1 MSTELKVEEKAMDV
15 LDRLA
20 TKLNTPMKDLYVV
33 MVKQV
38 KVDAINSAVATLFLA
53 IAGLVLRYLWNLFLP
68 YCVPGLQGDGSWPT
82 QVVFQFSVLSI
93 ITLGWAFYFFTKA
106 LACVQQCIGAWLNP
120 QGVAFNRIIRY
131 FN

>member
-1 MSTELKVEEKAMDV
+1 MSTEIKVEDKAMDV
-15 LDRLA
+15 LDRLS
-20 TKLNTPMKDLYVV
+20 TKLKTPITELYTV

-53 IAGLVLRYLWNLFLP
+53 VLGLVIKSFWNLLLP
-68 YCVPGLQGDGSWPT
+68 SCVPGLQGDGSWPT
-82 QVVFQFSVLSI
+82 QVLFQFVILTGISI
-93 ITLGWAFYFFTKA
+93 VWAYFIFTKS
-106 LACVQQCIGAWLNP
+106 LFCVQQCIGAWLNP